1 MNIRSVLLLLL
12 VFSISIN
19 AQSKLTL
26 DDAIKI
32 ALQKNTSVIKSIN
45 NIEADKSNIKSSYGN
60 FLPDFGLRGSWN
72 WQKVQDK
79 GTTQLN
85 EFGDYVGRPETT
97 IDSRSYGVS
106 AGGSWNLFDGL
117 SSFAM
122 LDRSKNNYNAAKLSL
137 EKLKQDIVY
146 QTTDL
151 YYTVLNMQKML
162 SVREENLKYNQ
173 RLLETIQER
182 NKLGAAALADLYA
195 QQVQYGN
202 AELLHIQAANDY
214 ETAKSNLL
222 NFLSLDVLK
231 EYDYEIPFDETKID
245 TKALTE
251 EFVSIEQMVQEALAN
266 RSDYRGQKLL
276 LESAFN
282 NVTIAKS
289 GLYPSLSGN
298 YSFSTNAIDPG
309 DLFDRKIW
317 TVGLSVNVPIFN
329 GWSTE
334 SAIEQAEIQAK
345 NSNED
350 LTALERQIKIEI
362 KQSYQDLIAAKKQL
376 EVSIKNVTS
385 AEENR
390 KLYNEKYTLGGGTI
404 LDVMQADKN
413 FVDAQR
419 SYIDSEFLFFK
430 MKDKLVNALGKL
442 DYKKYE

>member
-1 MNIRSVLLLLL
+1 MNIRSVLLLIFIFNIAIL
-12 VFSISIN
+12 

-26 DDAIKI
+26 DESIKI
-32 ALQKNTSVIKSIN
+32 ALQKNSTVIKSVN
-45 NIEADKSNIKSSYGN
+45 SIEADKSNIKSSYGN
-60 FLPDFGLRGSWN
+60 FLPNFGLRGSWN

-97 IDSRSYGVS
+97 IDSRSYGLS
-106 AGGSWNLFDGL
+106 AGGSWTLFDGL
-117 SSFAM
+117 SSFAT
-122 LDRSKNNYNAAKLSL
+122 LDRSKNNYYAAKLSL

-146 QTTDL
+146 QTTEL

-162 SVREENLKYNQ
+162 SVRDENLKYNK

-182 NKLGAAALADLYA
+182 NKLGAASLADLYA

-202 AELLHIQAANDY
+202 AELQHIQTANEY
-214 ETAKSNLL
+214 ETSKSNLL

-231 EYDYEIPFDETKID
+231 EYEFEIPFDESKID
-245 TKALTE
+245 TKSLTS
-251 EFVSIEQMVQEALAN
+251 EFDSIEQMVNDALTN
-266 RSDYRGQKLL
+266 RADYKGQKLL
-276 LESAFN
+276 LETAYN
-282 NVTIAKS
+282 NITIAKS
-289 GLYPSLSGN
+289 NLYPNLSGN
-298 YSFSTNAIDPG
+298 YSFSTNSIEVG

-317 TVGLSVNVPIFN
+317 SVGLSLNIPVFS
-329 GWSTE
+329 GWATE

-350 LTALERQIKIEI
+350 LLSLERKIKIEI

-376 EVSIKNVTS
+376 EVSSKNVIS

-413 FVDAQR
+413 YVDAQR
-419 SYIDSEFLFFK
+419 AYIDSEFLFFK

>member
-1 MNIRSVLLLLL
+1 MNIRSVLSLIII
-12 VFSISIN
+12 FNISVH
-19 AQSKLTL
+19 AQIKLTME
-26 DDAIKI
+26 DAIKI
-32 ALQKNTSVIKSIN
+32 ALQKNSSVIKAVN
-45 NIEADKSNIKSSYGN
+45 NIEADQSNIKSSYGN
-60 FLPDFGLRGSWN
+60 FLPNFGLRGSWN

-97 IDSRSYGVS
+97 IDSRSYGIS

-117 SSFAM
+117 SSFAT
-122 LDRSKNNYNAAKLSL
+122 LDRSKNNYYAAKLSL

-146 QTTDL
+146 KTTEL

-162 SVREENLKYNQ
+162 NVREENLKYNKL
-173 RLLETIQER
+173 LLETIQER

-202 AELLHIQAANDY
+202 AELLQIQAVNDY

-222 NFLSLDVLK
+222 NFLSLDVMK
-231 EYDYEIPFDETKID
+231 EYEFEIPFDESKID
-245 TKALTE
+245 TKGLTADFE
-251 EFVSIEQMVQEALAN
+251 SIEQMVNEALLN
-266 RSDYRGQKLL
+266 RADYKGQKLL
-276 LESAFN
+276 LESAYN

-289 GLYPSLSGN
+289 TLYPSLSGN
-298 YSFSTNAIDPG
+298 YSFSTNSVNVN

-317 TVGLSVNVPIFN
+317 SVGLSLNVPIFN

-334 SAIEQAEIQAK
+334 SAIEQAEVQAK

-350 LTALERQIKIEI
+350 LLALERQIKIEI

-376 EVSIKNVTS
+376 EVSSKNVIS

-390 KLYNEKYTLGGGTI
+390 KLYNERYTLGSGTI

-413 FVDAQR
+413 YVDAQR
-419 SYIDSEFLFFK
+419 AYIDSEFLFFK
-430 MKDKLVNALGKL
+430 MKDKLINAIGKL